1 MPEPISSIAVFG
13 LMVGGSTI
21 LTNLNRQN
29 QSVSESGE
37 YLYVQASHF
46 KKYSTQPVSLD
57 TNRYDA
63 IADIEELLEEVSQDG
78 WDGDSAPAVSEQT
91 IANVKAFLS
100 ALPDDISDPEF
111 APEPKDGAISLEW
124 YGGYRKIASVSIHDS
139 QRVAFS
145 ALQGTDITNGA
156 YRFNDDHIPAPLL
169 STIREI
175 IA

>member
-1 MPEPISSIAVFG
+1 MPEPISSIAVVG
-13 LMVGGSTI
+13 LIAGGSL
-21 LTNLNRQN
+21 LTKLDKKNE
-29 QSVSESGE
+29 SVSESGE
-37 YLYVQASHF
+37 YLRGQAYHF
-46 KKYSTQPVSLD
+46 KNYSTQPASLD

-63 IADIEELLEEVSQDG
+63 IADLEELLEEVSQGG
-78 WDGDSAPAVSEQT
+78 WDGDSAPAISEQT

-100 ALPDDISDPEF
+100 ALPTNISDPEF

-156 YRFNDDHIPAPLL
+156 YRFSEDHIPVPLL